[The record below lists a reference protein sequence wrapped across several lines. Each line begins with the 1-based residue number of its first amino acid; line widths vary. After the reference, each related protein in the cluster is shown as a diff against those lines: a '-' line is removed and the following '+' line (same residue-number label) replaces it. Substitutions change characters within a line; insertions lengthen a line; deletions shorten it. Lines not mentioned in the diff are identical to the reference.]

1 MKSSLLFTDTLER
14 KIKKVIVELKQT
26 KIHLYLHP
34 FVYAYVNQGL
44 LSMKKKWKMQY
55 GFGLKITPDQSLG
68 MLQYRFTDKNG
79 DEIDMK
85 EEHDMK

>member
-1 MKSSLLFTDTLER
+1 
-14 KIKKVIVELKQT
+14 
-26 KIHLYLHP
+26 
-34 FVYAYVNQGL
+34 
-44 LSMKKKWKMQY
+44 MKKKWKMQY